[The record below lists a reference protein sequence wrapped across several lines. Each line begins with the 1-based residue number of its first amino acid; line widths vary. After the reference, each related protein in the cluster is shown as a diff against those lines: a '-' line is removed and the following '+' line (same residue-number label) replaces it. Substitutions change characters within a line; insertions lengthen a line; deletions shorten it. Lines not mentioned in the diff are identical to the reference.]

1 MAKRDKAQIKQ
12 NAAQIVNWLAAN
24 PAEFEGPGVSEESL
38 TSAAGLS
45 GMEETETALDLL
57 ENHEVV
63 VREPDKMT
71 MPHRILVK
79 PGRIWPQ
86 TRDKASQ
93 THGAAQAK

>member
-1 MAKRDKAQIKQ
+1 MTKRDKAQIEQ

-24 PAEFEGPGVSEESL
+24 PAEFEGLGVSEESL
-38 TSAAGLS
+38 RGAAGLS

-93 THGAAQAK
+93 SAGRSK